1 MTTILQSKDYSGKA
15 VLYMAM
21 ELSNAKWKLG
31 FSNGSRDRSV
41 TIIAGDWKALS
52 RQIDLAKEKLHLPED
67 CPVICCYE
75 AGRDGFWIHRMLEEE
90 FGITN
95 LIFDSSSIEVNRRK
109 RRAKTDKVDVKA
121 LLRLLQRYLNG
132 ERKAVSVV
140 QIPTPDEEDQRRFN
154 RERERLIK
162 EHSAHIARIKS
173 LLIQHGVR
181 TPIGR
186 NFPEWLETIGD
197 GLGNELG
204 PNLKTELVRE
214 YERLQLV
221 KRQIGELRQEQKR
234 RIKEE
239 KTKAMEQI
247 ITLMQ
252 LRGVGPQSSWIL
264 VMEFFVWRKFK
275 NRRELAACAG
285 LTPTPYD
292 SGSSQREQ
300 GISKAGSR
308 RVRSLMV
315 ELGWLWLRYQPDSKL
330 SRWFHSRFGVGKR
343 FRRVGIV
350 ALARKLLIA
359 LWRYLEKGVVP
370 EGAVLKAS

>member
-1 MTTILQSKDYSGKA
+1 M
-15 VLYMAM
+15 
-21 ELSNAKWKLG
+21 
-31 FSNGSRDRSV
+31 R
-41 TIIAGDWKALS
+41 
-52 RQIDLAKEKLHLPED
+52 
-67 CPVICCYE
+67 
-75 AGRDGFWIHRMLEEE
+75 
-90 FGITN
+90 
-95 LIFDSSSIEVNRRK
+95 
-109 RRAKTDKVDVKA
+109 
-121 LLRLLQRYLNG
+121 
-132 ERKAVSVV
+132 
-140 QIPTPDEEDQRRFN
+140 QRRFN

-181 TPIGR
+181 TLIGR

-214 YERLQLV
+214 YGRLQLL
-221 KRQIGELRQEQKR
+221 KRQIKELQQEQKR

-292 SGSSQREQ
+292 SGSSQRKQ

-315 ELGWLWLRYQPDSKL
+315 ELGWLWLRYQPT
-330 SRWFHSRFGVGKR
+330 
-343 FRRVGIV
+343 IM
-350 ALARKLLIA
+350 
-359 LWRYLEKGVVP
+359 
-370 EGAVLKAS
+370 

>member
-1 MTTILQSKDYSGKA
+1 M
-15 VLYMAM
+15 
-21 ELSNAKWKLG
+21 
-31 FSNGSRDRSV
+31 
-41 TIIAGDWKALS
+41 
-52 RQIDLAKEKLHLPED
+52 
-67 CPVICCYE
+67 
-75 AGRDGFWIHRMLEEE
+75 
-90 FGITN
+90 
-95 LIFDSSSIEVNRRK
+95 NRRK

-121 LLRLLQRYLNG
+121 LLRLLQRYLNR

-140 QIPTPDEEDQRRFN
+140 QVPTLDEEDQRRFN

-181 TPIGR
+181 TPIDR
-186 NFPEWLETIGD
+186 KFPEWLEATPRD

-221 KRQIGELRQEQKR
+221 KRQIKELHQEQKR
-234 RIKEE
+234 RIEEE

-247 ITLMQ
+247 ITLMR

-315 ELGWLWLRYQPDSKL
+315 ELAWLWLRYQPNSKL

>member
-1 MTTILQSKDYSGKA
+1 MWSK
-15 VLYMAM
+15 
-21 ELSNAKWKLG
+21 
-31 FSNGSRDRSV
+31 F
-41 TIIAGDWKALS
+41 
-52 RQIDLAKEKLHLPED
+52 
-67 CPVICCYE
+67 
-75 AGRDGFWIHRMLEEE
+75 
-90 FGITN
+90 
-95 LIFDSSSIEVNRRK
+95 
-109 RRAKTDKVDVKA
+109 
-121 LLRLLQRYLNG
+121 QRPM
-132 ERKAVSVV
+132 R
-140 QIPTPDEEDQRRFN
+140 QRRFN

-221 KRQIGELRQEQKR
+221 KRQIKELQQEQKR

-292 SGSSQREQ
+292 SGCFVQETR
-300 GISKAGSR
+300 
-308 RVRSLMV
+308 
-315 ELGWLWLRYQPDSKL
+315 
-330 SRWFHSRFGVGKR
+330 
-343 FRRVGIV
+343 
-350 ALARKLLIA
+350 
-359 LWRYLEKGVVP
+359 
-370 EGAVLKAS
+370 

>member
-1 MTTILQSKDYSGKA
+1 M
-15 VLYMAM
+15 
-21 ELSNAKWKLG
+21 
-31 FSNGSRDRSV
+31 
-41 TIIAGDWKALS
+41 
-52 RQIDLAKEKLHLPED
+52 
-67 CPVICCYE
+67 
-75 AGRDGFWIHRMLEEE
+75 
-90 FGITN
+90 
-95 LIFDSSSIEVNRRK
+95 NRRK

-140 QIPTPDEEDQRRFN
+140 QVPTLDEEDQRRFN

-181 TPIGR
+181 TPIDR
-186 NFPEWLETIGD
+186 KFPEWLEATPRD

-221 KRQIGELRQEQKR
+221 KRQIKELHQEQKR
-234 RIKEE
+234 RIEE
-239 KTKAMEQI
+239 EETKAMKQI

-315 ELGWLWLRYQPDSKL
+315 ELAWLWLRYQPNSKL

>member
-1 MTTILQSKDYSGKA
+1 MTAVLHSKGYTGKA

-52 RQIDLAKEKLHLPED
+52 RQIGFAKEKLHLPED
-67 CPVICCYE
+67 CPVISCFE
-75 AGRDGFWIHRMLEEE
+75 AGRDGFWIHRMLEG

-140 QIPTPDEEDQRRFN
+140 QIPTPDEEDQRRLN
-154 RERERLIK
+154 RERERLLK
-162 EHSAHIARIKS
+162 EHGAHVVRIES
-173 LLIQHGVR
+173 LLVQHGVR

-204 PNLKTELVRE
+204 SNLKVELLRE

-221 KRQIGELRQEQKR
+221 KRQIKELHQEQKR
-234 RIKEE
+234 RVKEE

-330 SRWFHSRFGVGKR
+330 SHWFHSRFGIGKR